1 MQKKQTEKNKEQI
14 KKEKL
19 QSALRQNLLRRK
31 KSDDKKIKKMP
42 KIAFQ
47 GSFGAYSHL
56 ACNEFYPNHESI
68 NYHSFKEVFAAV
80 ANEEVDCG
88 ILPLE
93 NSYAGRVSEIHNL
106 LQNSNLFITAEHF
119 LKIEHN
125 LAAIKGAK
133 ISDIEKIYSHPQ
145 ALMQCSE
152 NIDKNIEQI
161 GYNNTA
167 EAAKFIA
174 SKNDKKLGA
183 ICSKYAAKIN
193 NLEILQENIQDSK
206 NDNMTIFMVISKQCA
221 EPDPKKKII
230 TTLSFTIRNIPGSL
244 YKSLGGF
251 ATNNINMIKLESY
264 IPGGI
269 SEQAK
274 FFISIEGS
282 PEDKNVALALSELGF
297 FSKTTKLIGIYNAD
311 PKRG

>member
-1 MQKKQTEKNKEQI
+1 
-14 KKEKL
+14 
-19 QSALRQNLLRRK
+19 
-31 KSDDKKIKKMP
+31 MP

-56 ACNEFYPNHESI
+56 ACNEFYPDFQPL
-68 NYHSFKEVFAAV
+68 NYKSFKDVFMAV
-80 ANEEVDCG
+80 ANEEVDFG
-88 ILPLE
+88 IFPLE

-106 LQNSNLFITAEHF
+106 LQNSNLFIVAEHF

-125 LAAIKGAK
+125 LVAIKGAK
-133 ISDIEKIYSHPQ
+133 IADIKKIYSHPQ

-152 NIDKNIEQI
+152 NINKNIEQI
-161 GYNNTA
+161 SYSNTA
-167 EAAKFIA
+167 EAAKFVA
-174 SKNDKKLGA
+174 NKNDKSLAA

-193 NLEILQENIQDSK
+193 QLDILEKNIQDSK

-221 EPDPKKKII
+221 DPDINKKII
-230 TTLSFTIRNIPGSL
+230 TTLSFTIRNIPGAL

-274 FFISIEGS
+274 FFISIEGN

>member
-1 MQKKQTEKNKEQI
+1 MQ
-14 KKEKL
+14 
-19 QSALRQNLLRRK
+19 
-31 KSDDKKIKKMP
+31 

-56 ACNEFYPNHESI
+56 ACNEFYPDYEAV
-68 NYHSFKEVFAAV
+68 NYRNFKDIFNAV
-80 ANEEVDCG
+80 AEGEVDCG

-106 LQNSNLFITAEHF
+106 LQHSNLFIIAEHF

-125 LAAIKGAK
+125 LVAIKGAK
-133 ISDIEKIYSHPQ
+133 ISDIKKVYSHPQ

-152 NIDKNIEQI
+152 NIDKNIEQFS
-161 GYNNTA
+161 YSNTA
-167 EAAKFIA
+167 DAAEFIA
-174 SKNDKKLGA
+174 KSNDKSQAA

-193 NLEILQENIQDSK
+193 DLEILQENIQDDK
-206 NDNMTIFMVISKQCA
+206 NDNMTIFMVISKECIQ
-221 EPDPKKKII
+221 PNPNKKII
-230 TTLSFTIRNIPGSL
+230 TTLSFTIRNIPGAL

-269 SEQAK
+269 SKQAK

-282 PEDKNVALALSELGF
+282 PEDKNVSLALSELGF

-311 PKRG
+311 PRRK

>member
-1 MQKKQTEKNKEQI
+1 M
-14 KKEKL
+14 
-19 QSALRQNLLRRK
+19 S
-31 KSDDKKIKKMP
+31 

-56 ACNEFYPNHESI
+56 ACNEFYPDHESI
-68 NYHSFKEVFAAV
+68 NYRSFKEVFVAV
-80 ANEEVDCG
+80 ADDEVDYG

-106 LQNSNLFITAEHF
+106 LQNSNLFIIAEHF

-125 LAAIKGAK
+125 FCAPRGTK
-133 ISDIEKIYSHPQ
+133 ISDIKKIYSHPQ

-152 NIDKNIEQI
+152 NISKDIEQI
-161 GYNNTA
+161 SYSNTA
-167 EAAKFIA
+167 DAAAFVAK
-174 SKNDKKLGA
+174 KNDKSLAA

-193 NLEILQENIQDSK
+193 DLEILQENIQDNK
-206 NDNMTIFMVISKQCA
+206 NDNMTIFMVISKKCA

-230 TTLSFTIRNIPGSL
+230 TTLSFTIRNIPGAL

-269 SEQAK
+269 SHQAK
-274 FFISIEGS
+274 FFISIEGN

>member
-1 MQKKQTEKNKEQI
+1 MI
-14 KKEKL
+14 KII
-19 QSALRQNLLRRK
+19 
-31 KSDDKKIKKMP
+31 IKTMH

-56 ACNEFYPNHESI
+56 ACNEFYPDYKSVKFR
-68 NYHSFKEVFAAV
+68 SFKEVFSAV
-80 ANEEVDCG
+80 ANEEVDYG

-106 LQNSNLFITAEHF
+106 LQNSNLFIVAEHF

-125 LAAIKGAK
+125 LVGIAGAK
-133 ISDIEKIYSHPQ
+133 IEDIQKIYSHPQ
-145 ALMQCSE
+145 ALMQCGE
-152 NIDKNIEQI
+152 NIDKDIEQI
-161 GYNNTA
+161 SYSNTA

-174 SKNDKKLGA
+174 NKNNKSLGA

-193 NLEILQENIQDSK
+193 DLEILQENIQDSK
-206 NDNMTIFMVISKQCA
+206 NDNMTIFMVISKKCSKIDQ
-221 EPDPKKKII
+221 ERKII
-230 TTLSFTIRNIPGSL
+230 TTLSFTIRNIPGAL

-269 SEQAK
+269 SQQAK
-274 FFISIEGS
+274 FFISIEGN
-282 PEDKNVALALSELGF
+282 PDDRNVALALSELGF

-311 PKRG
+311 PKRV

>member
-1 MQKKQTEKNKEQI
+1 MN
-14 KKEKL
+14 
-19 QSALRQNLLRRK
+19 
-31 KSDDKKIKKMP
+31 

-56 ACNEFYPNHESI
+56 ACNEFYPDYESI
-68 NYHSFKEVFAAV
+68 NYRSFKDVFQAV
-80 ANEEVDCG
+80 IDEEVDYG

-106 LQNSNLFITAEHF
+106 LQNSNLFIAAEHF

-125 LAAIKGAK
+125 LVAPRSSK
-133 ISDIEKIYSHPQ
+133 ISDIKKIYSHPQ

-152 NIDKNIEQI
+152 NINKNIEQI
-161 GYNNTA
+161 SYSNTA
-167 EAAKFIA
+167 DAAAFIA
-174 SKNDKKLGA
+174 NQNDKTLGA
-183 ICSKYAAKIN
+183 ICSKYAAKIH
-193 NLEILQENIQDSK
+193 NLEILQENMQDTK
-206 NDNMTIFMVISKQCA
+206 NDNMTIFMVISKKCIT
-221 EPDPKKKII
+221 PDPNKKII
-230 TTLSFTIRNIPGSL
+230 TTLSFTIRNISGAL

-269 SEQAK
+269 SQQAK

-282 PEDKNVALALSELGF
+282 PEDRNVALALSELGF

-311 PKRG
+311 PTRFNTSSNL

>member
-1 MQKKQTEKNKEQI
+1 
-14 KKEKL
+14 
-19 QSALRQNLLRRK
+19 
-31 KSDDKKIKKMP
+31 MP

-56 ACNEFYPNHESI
+56 ACNEFYPDYESKSYR
-68 NYHSFKEVFAAV
+68 NFKDVFAAV
-80 ANEEVDCG
+80 ASDDVEFG

-106 LQNSNLFITAEHF
+106 LQNSNLFIVAEHF

-125 LAAIKGAK
+125 LVAIKDTEIK
-133 ISDIEKIYSHPQ
+133 DIKKIYSHPQ
-145 ALMQCSE
+145 ALMQCSD
-152 NIDKNIEQI
+152 NIDNNIEQI
-161 GYNNTA
+161 SYSNTA

-174 SKNDKKLGA
+174 TKNDKSLGA
-183 ICSKYAAKIN
+183 ICSKHAAKIN

-206 NDNMTIFMVISKQCA
+206 NDNMTIFMVIAKKCA
-221 EPDPKKKII
+221 DPDPSQKII
-230 TTLSFTIRNIPGSL
+230 TTLSFTIRNIPGAL

-269 SEQAK
+269 SQQAK

-311 PKRG
+311 SKRG